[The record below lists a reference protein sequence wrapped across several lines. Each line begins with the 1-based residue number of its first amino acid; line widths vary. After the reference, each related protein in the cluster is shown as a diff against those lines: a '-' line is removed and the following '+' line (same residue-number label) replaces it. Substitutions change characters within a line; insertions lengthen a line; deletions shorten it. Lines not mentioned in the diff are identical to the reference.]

1 MEKNMKCNVG
11 KIDRILRI
19 VIGLGIIGAGVALQG
34 WWGLI
39 GIVPLFTAAVRWCP
53 LYVPLKIKT

>member
-1 MEKNMKCNVG
+1 MKCNVG